1 MQAMKDAFAEID
13 WPACQLNPQPGL
25 LSSLEGKVM
34 IMQGTW
40 AVAQLAHRMGVVVK
54 GSALNAARLGK
65 QLKQEGERSREQL
78 AQAQAQE
85 EVMHRKLAHLRRNST
100 DVAAARDRDD
110 AVQAYASSLQALRE
124 TLEKKAGLSEQ
135 RHKQQLTLKETMG
148 LFDNSQETLHAS
160 DAGKGPELDMEAT
173 GQLALEQL
181 REVVK
186 DCNDELMPAAVTTQ
200 KAMEH
205 LQACLEKQESIATKL
220 RGRLDAAVQSG
231 QRFAALVLSQLKAE
245 TPEEDGRHARKM
257 SEITSLREKEVHRMM
272 ALRESIPGTLSRL
285 AAAQQESRQIQ
296 RQLRDTRNQIIDA
309 EEDGRTGQLQQIKE
323 KERALLEQA
332 SQLAAEQAT
341 LSESLADAKLQQ
353 WYPDLLAQEE
363 RIQEL
368 HKFLPAV
375 TTRDLMD
382 NEWNLSKFRDI
393 SGKPLISGSVVWRV
407 RLMEDWHG
415 RQWVVKAM
423 GPGPELRREVNRLKA
438 LQHPLVIPL
447 ERVFIDNN
455 VAYLQM
461 PYYKNGNLRG
471 WVDSIVGAQ
480 KGAASLTTQQGAQ
493 IWATMKQVF
502 QAVAFLHRKGIVHRD
517 LKPENV
523 LLQDD
528 GQIALCD
535 FGVSHD
541 VLAHLQT
548 TKATLPVGG
557 YTACYAAPE
566 VLAGKGV
573 SASNPYAE
581 DLWSLGVML
590 LELAGTRLSWNPT
603 TSRLEDEQ
611 GRPINTAD
619 LLVGKSKWH
628 RDLITLAD
636 SLLQKDP
643 DARPSADVVLACEF
657 FQQDPSAS
665 QVQQNRHL
673 LLLTSHLAKLRQ
685 SPQGGG
691 RPKTHV
697 MRLDV
702 REGPGMVAPVLALFA
717 REAGVKPEETVVG
730 EHAGVR
736 IPLSEVLHN
745 FFEAVVLPAAGL
757 FEQGKGDGEDASG
770 SGAASQVREGV
781 AFLPTVCQAR
791 GAKATKTH
799 RQRLRTVGK
808 ILAKAVLQCIHVPV
822 QFGSALFCALV
833 AKDDLTQYST
843 ADCLEMLAEFDPTDA
858 RRMRVTLAMKHGDGE
873 SGITLGALMGDAG
886 ADETLMTDANKD
898 LLVCKA
904 IHHRLVLTRA
914 AELTEV
920 RTGFLCLDW
929 EPLLGVLSPFDLMTL
944 FFGTDYLDV
953 SRVSQAFQ
961 LDTASW
967 EGREVHGQQ
976 AWEWLQRFLHEASE
990 TSLRLFS
997 ICALGGAKSWW
1008 SGMCA
1013 VKRLTSASNGGLPEF
1028 SRESGSL
1035 YLPLPGNEGCPSY
1048 EAFSARMFAALKV
1061 HGDYGQRTEAQRAQ
1075 KMGME
1080 EMQGVVRAMAGQVR
1094 AGGWYRC
1101 PNGHLYC
1108 ITECGG
1114 AMQESTCPTCGKGIG
1129 GSHHRLRGDN
1139 ANALDVDGAQR
1150 PAWN

>member
-1 MQAMKDAFAEID
+1 MQDMKDAFAEID
-13 WPACQLNPQPGL
+13 WSACQLNPQPGL

-34 IMQGTW
+34 TMQGTW
-40 AVAQLAHRMGVVVK
+40 TVAQLAHRMGVVVE
-54 GSALNAARLGK
+54 GSALNAAKLGTE
-65 QLKQEGERSREQL
+65 LRQEDQRSREQL
-78 AQAQAQE
+78 AQAQTQE
-85 EVMHRKLAHLRRNST
+85 DVMHRKLAHLRQNST
-100 DVAAARDRDD
+100 DVAAARERDD
-110 AVQAYASSLQALRE
+110 AVQAYASSLQALHE

-135 RHKQQLTLKETMG
+135 RLKQQLTLQETMG
-148 LFDNSQETLHAS
+148 LFDSSQETLPAS
-160 DAGKGPELDMEAT
+160 VAGKGPEPDMESA
-173 GQLALEQL
+173 GRLALEQL
-181 REVVK
+181 RAVVK
-186 DCNDELMPAAVTTQ
+186 DCNDELMPAAVATQ

-205 LQACLEKQESIATKL
+205 LQACLEKQQSIATKL

-231 QRFAALVLSQLKAE
+231 QWFAASVLSQLKGE

-257 SEITSLREKEVHRMM
+257 SEITLLQAKEVRRMM

-285 AAAQQESRQIQ
+285 AAAQQEGKLIQ
-296 RQLRDTRNQIIDA
+296 RQLRYIPLEIQDA
-309 EEDGRTGQLQQIKE
+309 EDDGRTGQLQQLKE

-332 SQLAAEQAT
+332 SKLAAEQAT

-363 RIQEL
+363 HIKEL
-368 HKFLPAV
+368 HKFLPAGAS
-375 TTRDLMD
+375 RDLID
-382 NEWNLSKFRDI
+382 NEWNLSKFRDG
-393 SGKPLISGSVVWRV
+393 SGKPLIPGRGVWRV
-407 RLMEDWHG
+407 RLMEDWNG
-415 RQWVVKAM
+415 RQWVVKEM

-471 WVDSIVGAQ
+471 WVDSILGAQ
-480 KGAASLTTQQGAQ
+480 KGAASLTTQLGAQ

-548 TKATLPVGG
+548 TKATLSMGG
-557 YTACYAAPE
+557 HTACYAAPE

-573 SASNPYAE
+573 SASNAYAE

-590 LELAGTRLSWNPT
+590 LELAGTRLSWNAT
-603 TSRLEDEQ
+603 TSHLEDEQ

-628 RDLITLAD
+628 HDLITLAD

-643 DARPSADVVLACEF
+643 DARPSAEAVLASEL

-665 QVQQNRHL
+665 QVQQNRHM

-691 RPKTHV
+691 RPKIHV

-717 REAGVKPEETVVG
+717 REDVKPEETVVG
-730 EHAGVR
+730 EHAGMR

-757 FEQGKGDGEDASG
+757 FEQGKGDGEDASE

-781 AFLPTVCQAR
+781 AFLPRVCQAR
-791 GAKATKTH
+791 VAKAVETH

-822 QFGSALFCALV
+822 QFCSALFCALV

-886 ADETLMTDANKD
+886 ADETLMTDANKE
-898 LLVCKA
+898 LLVRKA

-914 AELTEV
+914 AELAEV
-920 RTGFLCLDW
+920 RAGFLCLDW
-929 EPLLGVLSPFDLMTL
+929 EPLLGVLSPLDLMTL

-967 EGREVHGQQ
+967 EGREVQGQQ
-976 AWEWLQRFLHEASE
+976 AWQWLQRFLHEASE

-1035 YLPLPGNEGCPSY
+1035 YLPLPGNDGCPSY

-1061 HGDYGQRTEAQRAQ
+1061 HGEYGQRTEAQRAQ

-1129 GSHHRLRGDN
+1129 GSQHRLRGDN